1 VKKNLDLSH
10 LNSYIF
16 ECYQQFNFLCT
27 KNSYYVPEVTGA
39 TEGRRR
45 TETKLSSLA
54 LPGLKI
60 TPTVFKK
67 EYTGHRFSPQFSPP
81 SS

>member
-1 VKKNLDLSH
+1 MYLPD
-10 LNSYIF
+10 
-16 ECYQQFNFLCT
+16 
-27 KNSYYVPEVTGA
+27 VTGA

-54 LPGLKI
+54 LPGLKT

-67 EYTGHRFSPQFSPP
+67 EYTGHRFSPEFGSPSP
-81 SS
+81 